1 MEKNKQIIL
10 VGFMGTGKTTTGKI
24 LAKKLGVKFIDTDL
38 EIINKEK
45 IDITSIFEKYG
56 EEYFRKCETDVLMQL
71 LKNNYASVI
80 STGGGIV
87 LSAENRKM
95 MKNNHVVLLQASP
108 AEIVKRICEDKERPL
123 LNSGSNL
130 LEKVTNLLAERND
143 LYEQVCD
150 VKINTDNLTA
160 EEISDIII
168 NRLFSE

>member
-24 LAKKLGVKFIDTDL
+24 LAKKLGVKFIDTDS

-45 IDITSIFEKYG
+45 KDITSIFEKYG
-56 EEYFRKCETDVLMQL
+56 EEYFRKCETDVLLQL
-71 LKNNYASVI
+71 LKNDYTSVI

-87 LSAENRKM
+87 LSTENRKI

-108 AEIVKRICEDKERPL
+108 KEIVKRISEDKERPL
-123 LNSGSNL
+123 LKNSSNL
-130 LEKVTNLLAERND
+130 LEKVTSLLEERNN

-150 VKINTDNLTA
+150 VKINTENLTV
-160 EEISDIII
+160 EEIRDIII